1 MAMKKFLL
9 LALPLALVGTA
20 TIGACGRRSAGSAQ
34 TQLLEIAESR
44 GLSPE
49 DAAHAI
55 KTFVPPGGRDEYML
69 FASGGHSGQ
78 VHVIGVPSMRLLKT
92 IAVFTPEPWQGY
104 GYGADWS
111 EMSLA
116 GQGSGNDHGP
126 HADSNANGNG
136 NGNGTDAKEPLRW
149 GDSHHPALSETAG
162 KYDGRWLYIN
172 DRAHG
177 RIGMVD
183 LSDFRAKQVLQVPN
197 LQTSH
202 GGVFATPDTQYVHIS
217 SKVPALKAASAGKG
231 QTATLDDHLNRYADI
246 YRGYST
252 FLKVDAKSGRMILKD
267 SFQIEL
273 PPYTQ
278 DLADSGKG
286 ASDGYAFIN
295 SYNVEMA
302 TGGIQQGRPPIE
314 VGASQLDFDY
324 LHIIDWK
331 KAERVVAAGRYTEL
345 NGIRVITLETAIA
358 EGLLHL
364 APEPRSPH
372 GVDIAPKGD
381 YITVSGK
388 LDPHATVYGFDLIK
402 KAIEAKNYEGKDRY
416 GVPILKFEAVV
427 AGKVELGAGP
437 LHTQYDNKGNAYT
450 SLYLES
456 AVAKWTLGPP
466 YHSAD
471 QAWKLV
477 DKVSIHY
484 NIGHLATAQGDTM
497 DPHGKYLIAM
507 NKWSIDR
514 HTNVGPLHP
523 QNFQLIDIS
532 GEKMELLADMP
543 IGFGEPHY
551 AQMVKAD
558 IIKAHDVY
566 GAGVSPASN
575 LKSPNSIAT
584 EKEARIERRGGV
596 VEVWMN
602 VVRSHFTP
610 DIITAKVGQKII
622 VHLTNSEQTP
632 DATHGFAIPTKN
644 VMVSLDPGET
654 TTVEFTMEKAGTYS
668 YYCTEF
674 CSALHL
680 EMQGWLI
687 IEK

>member
-1 MAMKKFLL
+1 MKKLSYLVLALVLTAVAGIVACGRTLGSAQGQL
-9 LALPLALVGTA
+9 LAL
-20 TIGACGRRSAGSAQ
+20 AQ
-34 TQLLEIAESR
+34 SR
-44 GLSPE
+44 NLSPE
-49 DAAHAI
+49 DAAHAL
-55 KTFVPPGGRDEYML
+55 KTFVPPGGRDEYLL

-111 EMSLA
+111 EQAL
-116 GQGSGNDHGP
+116 SGEDGEAHGP
-126 HADSNANGNG
+126 HAASNSP
-136 NGNGTDAKEPLRW
+136 KEPLRW
-149 GDSHHPALSETAG
+149 GDAHHPALSETGG

-177 RIGMVD
+177 RIGMID
-183 LSDFRAKQVLQVPN
+183 LSDFRTKQVLQVPN

-202 GGVFATPDTQYVHIS
+202 GGIFATPDTEYVHIS
-217 SKVPALKAASAGKG
+217 SKVPALKAFNASQG
-231 QTATLDDHLNRYADI
+231 QTVTLDDHLNRYADI

-252 FLKVDAKSGRMILKD
+252 FLKVDPKTGHIHLKD

-278 DLADSGKG
+278 DLADAGKG
-286 ASDGYAFIN
+286 VSAGYAFIN

-302 TGGIQQGRPPIE
+302 TGGIAQGKPPLE

-324 LHIIDWK
+324 LHVINWK
-331 KAERVVAAGRYTEL
+331 KAEQVAAAGKCAEL
-345 NGIRVITLETAIA
+345 NGIRVIPLETAIA
-358 EGLLHL
+358 EGLLYL
-364 APEPRSPH
+364 VPEPRSPH
-372 GVDIAPKGD
+372 GVDIAPRGD

-388 LDPHATVYGFDLIK
+388 LDPHTTVYGFDRIL
-402 KAIEAKNYEGKDRY
+402 KAIDAKNFEGKDRY
-416 GVPILKFEAVV
+416 GIPVLKFDAVV
-427 AGKVELGAGP
+427 AGKVEVGAGP
-437 LHTQYDNKGNAYT
+437 LHTQYDNQGNAYT

-456 AVAKWTLGPP
+456 AVAKWTLGEP
-466 YHSAD
+466 YHAAAD
-471 QAWKLV
+471 AFKLV

-497 DPHGKYLIAM
+497 DPQGKYLVAM

-532 GEKMELLADMP
+532 GPKMELLADMP

-558 IIKAHDVY
+558 VIKAHEVY
-566 GAGVSPASN
+566 EPGVSAASN
-575 LKSPNSIAT
+575 QKSPDAIAG
-584 EKEARIERRGGV
+584 EKDARIVRRPGV

-602 VVRSHFTP
+602 VIRSHFTP
-610 DIITAKVGQKII
+610 DVITAKVGDRVI
-622 VHLTNSEQTP
+622 VHLTNSEQTA
-632 DATHGFAIPTKN
+632 DATHGFAVPTKN

-654 TTVEFTMEKAGTYS
+654 TTVQFVVDRPGTYS

-687 IEK
+687 VEK